1 MKILVKVV
9 FSRALTTASGCTTVR
24 LPAAVKAPVIR
35 GPGAKTVPMRQS
47 YSGPASAMRR
57 RTLHSRREQKT
68 QSDGPKISANPVMA
82 NTETPIA
89 PRATLQKAA
98 FSK

>member
-1 MKILVKVV
+1 
-9 FSRALTTASGCTTVR
+9 
-24 LPAAVKAPVIR
+24 
-35 GPGAKTVPMRQS
+35 
-47 YSGPASAMRR
+47 MRR